1 MDAMQILVIILS
13 VFLALFL
20 ILAIVLTVQLIK
32 VTNQIKSIAFTTK
45 NAVDKV
51 NSFATTAA
59 KFASPALVAQIVNEQ
74 LQKYKKKSKKKKEEE

>member
-32 VTNQIKSIAFTTK
+32 VTKQIKMIASSTQ
-45 NAVDKV
+45 NAVDRV
-51 NSFATTAA
+51 GNFAATAS
-59 KFASPALVAQIVNEQ
+59 KFASPALIAQLIGDQ
-74 LQKYKKKSKKKKEEE
+74 IRKYKKSKKS